1 MMASRASLNQ
11 IYGAPSG
18 CGGTVRQAAM
28 PSLLAASASCY
39 FSHVLAQKPRQ
50 TALLSRVLGRL
61 LQTYWRRVNVCADVL
76 AQRCGAVRADLVAGR
91 GATMSAAQ
99 YG

>member
-18 CGGTVRQAAM
+18 WGGTVRQAAM
-28 PSLLAASASCY
+28 PSLVAASALCY

-50 TALLSRVLGRL
+50 TGLLSQVLGRL

-76 AQRCGAVRADLVAGR
+76 AQRCAAVRAGLADGH
-91 GATMSAAQ
+91 GAVMSAAQ
-99 YG
+99 HV